1 MRILL
6 DTAILIRAHENATG
20 LARALLLGIIES
32 DHVLLI
38 SSEMLFE
45 LARVLRYPRMVA
57 LHGLSENRIYDYIG
71 FLRDAAELVH
81 PDPLLV
87 TPIRDRN
94 DTVVMQT
101 AIIGEADVLC
111 TRDQDFFGPPAA
123 SALSR
128 NDTGMLSRIDPPTR
142 LGRG

>member
-1 MRILL
+1 
-6 DTAILIRAHENATG
+6 
-20 LARALLLGIIES
+20 
-32 DHVLLI
+32 
-38 SSEMLFE
+38 MLFE

-81 PDPLLV
+81 ADPLPV

-101 AIIGEADVLC
+101 AIIGEADVLPV
-111 TRDQDFFGPPAA
+111 FGAERRQTTP
-123 SALSR
+123 
-128 NDTGMLSRIDPPTR
+128 
-142 LGRG
+142 